1 LETGKGLK
9 VLCLLALLAALKINQ
24 LRQAREDKTEI
35 PADLCFTKKEQEV
48 IKKLIN
54 KMEGKTEKQKCHN
67 KEGTLAW
74 AAWPIARL
82 GGWKGYD
89 SESKPG
95 IKTMAIGLKRFES
108 VVIGWELFR
117 DLCA

>member
-1 LETGKGLK
+1 M
-9 VLCLLALLAALKINQ
+9 
-24 LRQAREDKTEI
+24 
-35 PADLCFTKKEQEV
+35 FYKKKQEV
-48 IKKLIN
+48 IKQLI
-54 KMEGKTEKQKCHN
+54 KKVEGKTEKQKCHN